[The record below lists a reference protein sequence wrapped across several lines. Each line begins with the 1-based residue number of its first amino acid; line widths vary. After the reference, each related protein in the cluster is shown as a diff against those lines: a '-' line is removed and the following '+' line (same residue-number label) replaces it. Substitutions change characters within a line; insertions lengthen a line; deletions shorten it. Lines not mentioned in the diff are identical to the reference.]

1 MGSTNWKWWMRKKTR
16 GCKAEW
22 IGRGGSGKELGEMSN
37 YEQNS
42 RRTNK
47 MLLSLSHII
56 VTTMI
61 SCPAWAVS
69 EAQRISS
76 TRNVLAGELGPA
88 AKLENSVPNWLRDRN
103 RWNFPRSP
111 MILCSQCIGVFHKRS
126 RRNAECWLLV
136 KNSQFQSL
144 APHPDLGEA
153 DLWPCS
159 PLVAQLWMTF
169 FHSTQQP
176 HPTACWFLPW
186 DSILLIPDPW

>member
-16 GCKAEW
+16 GYKVEW

-103 RWNFPRSP
+103 R
-111 MILCSQCIGVFHKRS
+111 
-126 RRNAECWLLV
+126 
-136 KNSQFQSL
+136 
-144 APHPDLGEA
+144 
-153 DLWPCS
+153 
-159 PLVAQLWMTF
+159 
-169 FHSTQQP
+169 
-176 HPTACWFLPW
+176 
-186 DSILLIPDPW
+186 